1 MTSFQ
6 CYKMLKQIA
15 FLAMLCIMAGCATT
29 QTSDNYA
36 NKDTLEPA
44 NRVFF
49 DVNETLDQALIKP
62 IAEVYVDVA
71 PNFIR
76 TGITN
81 FFNNL
86 ASCRFAIGSRNRNN
100 YGSFIEF
107 KK

>member
-36 NKDTLEPA
+36 NKVTLEPA

-62 IAEVYVDVA
+62 ELLDAHEIAWLDKYLQPARTQLSKLLETPVASWLADVTEPHGSA
-71 PNFIR
+71 
-76 TGITN
+76 GI
-81 FFNNL
+81 
-86 ASCRFAIGSRNRNN
+86 S
-100 YGSFIEF
+100 
-107 KK
+107 